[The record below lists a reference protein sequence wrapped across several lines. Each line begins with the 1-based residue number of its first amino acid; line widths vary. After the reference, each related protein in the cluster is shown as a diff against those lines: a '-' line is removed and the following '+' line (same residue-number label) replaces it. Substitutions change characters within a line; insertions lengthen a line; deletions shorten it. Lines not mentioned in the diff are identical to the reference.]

1 MNIETERLIIKP
13 LTLDD
18 ARRFS
23 EYRDKEEVAM
33 YQSWDEYPLNKAI
46 NRIEYCQKHP
56 FHGQIGNY
64 QFGLYLK
71 ENNRLIGD
79 IFIEI
84 DGHTTFTL
92 GYTLDSVYWSKGY
105 ASEALKSVFKAMHET
120 YSFKICLCHVYEDN
134 IKSIKLLE
142 RNGFDKYPLARLEE
156 KGGNAR
162 ARAQPDDHF
171 LIGMGDGLSV
181 KRRSAAFGAERR
193 SD

>member
-71 ENNRLIGD
+71 ENNQLIGD

-84 DGHTTFTL
+84 DGHT
-92 GYTLDSVYWSKGY
+92 SISASK
-105 ASEALKSVFKAMHET
+105 
-120 YSFKICLCHVYEDN
+120 
-134 IKSIKLLE
+134 
-142 RNGFDKYPLARLEE
+142 
-156 KGGNAR
+156 
-162 ARAQPDDHF
+162 
-171 LIGMGDGLSV
+171 
-181 KRRSAAFGAERR
+181 KRRRWPTGSWPRCRRCKEENHNETHPHRRRGRAGALPRYYSDHSRR
-193 SD
+193 V

>member
-105 ASEALKSVFKAMHET
+105 ASEALKSVFKAMYET
-120 YSFKICLCHVYEDN
+120 YSFKICLCRVYEDN

-142 RNGFDKYPLARLEE
+142 RNGFDKIHKSWFYQDVLYRKMLN
-156 KGGNAR
+156 K
-162 ARAQPDDHF
+162 
-171 LIGMGDGLSV
+171 
-181 KRRSAAFGAERR
+181 
-193 SD
+193 

>member
-71 ENNRLIGD
+71 ENNQLIGD

-142 RNGFDKYPLARLEE
+142 RNGFDKIHKSWFYQDVLYRKMLN
-156 KGGNAR
+156 KYR
-162 ARAQPDDHF
+162 
-171 LIGMGDGLSV
+171 
-181 KRRSAAFGAERR
+181 K
-193 SD
+193 

>member
-79 IFIEI
+79 IFIRPLPACI
-84 DGHTTFTL
+84 TPTFTL
-92 GYTLDSVYWSKGY
+92 
-105 ASEALKSVFKAMHET
+105 EAPSLCGAIACSARVACAAANKA
-120 YSFKICLCHVYEDN
+120 L
-134 IKSIKLLE
+134 
-142 RNGFDKYPLARLEE
+142 
-156 KGGNAR
+156 
-162 ARAQPDDHF
+162 
-171 LIGMGDGLSV
+171 
-181 KRRSAAFGAERR
+181 
-193 SD
+193 

>member
-84 DGHTTFTL
+84 DRENRIIHIF
-92 GYTLDSVYWSKGY
+92 S
-105 ASEALKSVFKAMHET
+105 
-120 YSFKICLCHVYEDN
+120 
-134 IKSIKLLE
+134 
-142 RNGFDKYPLARLEE
+142 
-156 KGGNAR
+156 
-162 ARAQPDDHF
+162 
-171 LIGMGDGLSV
+171 
-181 KRRSAAFGAERR
+181 
-193 SD
+193 

>member
-46 NRIEYCQKHP
+46 NRIEYCQKH
-56 FHGQIGNY
+56 
-64 QFGLYLK
+64 
-71 ENNRLIGD
+71 NNQLIGD

-142 RNGFDKYPLARLEE
+142 RNGFDKIHKSWFYQDVLYRKMLN
-156 KGGNAR
+156 K
-162 ARAQPDDHF
+162 
-171 LIGMGDGLSV
+171 
-181 KRRSAAFGAERR
+181 
-193 SD
+193 

>member
-71 ENNRLIGD
+71 ENNQLIGD

-134 IKSIKLLE
+134 IKFRDLAHTLKIPLTYKE
-142 RNGFDKYPLARLEE
+142 GPGEHEWGFWD
-156 KGGNAR
+156 NAIR
-162 ARAQPDDHF
+162 EVIDWLP
-171 LIGMGDGLSV
+171 I
-181 KRRSAAFGAERR
+181 E
-193 SD
+193 

>member
-79 IFIEI
+79 IFIE
-84 DGHTTFTL
+84 
-92 GYTLDSVYWSKGY
+92 
-105 ASEALKSVFKAMHET
+105 
-120 YSFKICLCHVYEDN
+120 
-134 IKSIKLLE
+134 SIKLLE
-142 RNGFDKYPLARLEE
+142 RNGFDKIHKSWFYQDVLYRKMLN
-156 KGGNAR
+156 K
-162 ARAQPDDHF
+162 
-171 LIGMGDGLSV
+171 
-181 KRRSAAFGAERR
+181 
-193 SD
+193 

>member
-18 ARRFS
+18 AKRFS

-46 NRIEYCQKHP
+46 NRIDYCQKHP

-71 ENNRLIGD
+71 ENTQLIGD

-92 GYTLDSVYWSKGY
+92 GYTLDSVYWSKWY
-105 ASEALKSVFKAMHET
+105 ASEALRRVIYFFLNETCIELVEAKHIFGNPNSGKVMAKAGMTKEATLRKRHLNKKTGEIEDLIV
-120 YSFKICLCHVYEDN
+120 YSITKDEL
-134 IKSIKLLE
+134 
-142 RNGFDKYPLARLEE
+142 
-156 KGGNAR
+156 
-162 ARAQPDDHF
+162 
-171 LIGMGDGLSV
+171 
-181 KRRSAAFGAERR
+181 
-193 SD
+193 

>member
-64 QFGLYLK
+64 QFGSLFK
-71 ENNRLIGD
+71 RKQ
-79 IFIEI
+79 
-84 DGHTTFTL
+84 
-92 GYTLDSVYWSKGY
+92 SAYWRY
-105 ASEALKSVFKAMHET
+105 F
-120 YSFKICLCHVYEDN
+120 Y
-134 IKSIKLLE
+134 
-142 RNGFDKYPLARLEE
+142 
-156 KGGNAR
+156 
-162 ARAQPDDHF
+162 
-171 LIGMGDGLSV
+171 
-181 KRRSAAFGAERR
+181 
-193 SD
+193 